1 LRPSNEYS
9 ILLSPAGSLDAGL
22 LKAIA
27 ASVPEVF
34 HYPTRTT
41 PLMDDYFFAFD
52 RLRSQFL
59 STAILQALAR
69 AAPPDAIRVLAIV
82 EVDLFIPI
90 LTHVY
95 GEAQLGGKAC
105 IVSTY
110 RLKDGL
116 GPTAGHSAIEER
128 SVKEALHELGHTFNL
143 RHCKDRACIMHYCHT
158 VRDVDR
164 KENQLCRYCRILL
177 EDELKRLERRFP
189 PADHTND
196 EYRTRNIE

>member
-1 LRPSNEYS
+1 MRPSNEHS
-9 ILLSPAGSLDAGL
+9 VLLSPAGSLDPEL

-27 ASVPEVF
+27 TSVSKVF
-34 HYPTRTT
+34 HYPTRTQS
-41 PLMDDYFFAFD
+41 LMEDFFFAFD
-52 RLRSQFL
+52 GLRSQFH
-59 STAILQALAR
+59 STAILNELAK
-69 AAPPDAIRVLAIV
+69 AAPPDAIRVLAIID
-82 EVDLFIPI
+82 VDLFIPI

-116 GPTAGHSAIEER
+116 GQTASHSAIEER

-143 RHCKDRACIMHYCHT
+143 RHCKDSTCIMHYCHT

-177 EDELKRLERRFP
+177 EDELRRIEALFP
-189 PADHTND
+189 PAGEADHQI
-196 EYRTRNIE
+196 RT

>member
-9 ILLSPAGSLDAGL
+9 ILLSAAGSLGPGL

-27 ASVPEVF
+27 ASVREVF
-34 HYPTRTT
+34 HYPTRTK
-41 PLMDDYFFAFD
+41 PLTDDFSFAFD
-52 RLRSQFL
+52 RLRSQFH
-59 STAILQALAR
+59 STAILHELAR
-69 AAPPDAIRVLAIV
+69 AAPPDAVRVLAIV

-110 RLKDGL
+110 RLNEVSS
-116 GPTAGHSAIEER
+116 PTGSHSAFQER
-128 SVKEALHELGHTFNL
+128 SIKEALHELGHTFNL
-143 RHCKDRACIMHYCHT
+143 RHCKDSGCIMHYCHT

-164 KENQLCRYCRILL
+164 KENQLCRYCKILL
-177 EDELKRLERRFP
+177 EDELKRLERLFP
-189 PADHTND
+189 PAGEMWATF
-196 EYRTRNIE
+196 

>member
-9 ILLSPAGSLDAGL
+9 ILLSAPGSLDPGL

-27 ASVPEVF
+27 ASVRGVF
-34 HYPTRTT
+34 HYPTRTK
-41 PLMDDYFFAFD
+41 PLTDDFFFAFD
-52 RLRSQFL
+52 RLRSQFH
-59 STAILQALAR
+59 STAILQELAR
-69 AAPPDAIRVLAIV
+69 AAPPDAVRVLAIV

-110 RLKDGL
+110 RLNEASS
-116 GPTAGHSAIEER
+116 PTGSHPAFQER
-128 SVKEALHELGHTFNL
+128 SIKEALHELGHTFNL
-143 RHCKDRACIMHYCHT
+143 RHCKDRGCIMHYCHT

-177 EDELKRLERRFP
+177 KDELRRIEALFP
-189 PADHTND
+189 PAGEADHQI
-196 EYRTRNIE
+196 RT